1 MSFRRRS
8 FGKLRTVSLSNG
20 RNPAFVAI
28 SEILDSGSSP
38 E

>member
-1 MSFRRRS
+1 MKHPSRHS
-8 FGKLRTVSLSNG
+8 GEG
-20 RNPAFVAI
+20 RNPAFMHN